1 MTVETK
7 LVLICLTLLAAAFVV
22 GVLKVVGA
30 WVEHHTS
37 RHDLIVESKRRRVE
51 YKRAVAEREREMIA
65 LQEAEAEESII
76 IEEDEPQLAQAA

>member
-7 LVLICLTLLAAAFVV
+7 LVLICLTLLAAAFVI

-37 RHDLIVESKRRRVE
+37 RHDLIVESKRKRIE
-51 YKRAVAEREREMIA
+51 YLRAVADRERELMA

-76 IEEDEPQLAQAA
+76 IEDDEPQLAQAA